1 MSIYREHRRI
11 NRFGVGL
18 ALALLIL
25 FFTVVWLFFYYT
37 RTGNSS
43 DPQTIARAKILEAAE
58 GLEIF
63 GTEYSQAGQ
72 GAELVGAR
80 GALSRARAAFE
91 SVRKDLDQ
99 IDMTVI
105 TKIADDFD
113 HLEAKVA
120 NSAPATE
127 VLALAEAI
135 RKSLLMLVG
144 SVSNA
149 PSSQKDRIGL

>member
-18 ALALLIL
+18 ALSLLIL

-37 RTGNSS
+37 GTGNSS
-43 DPQTIARAKILEAAE
+43 DPQTIARAKVLEAAE

-63 GTEYSQAGQ
+63 GIEYSQAGQ
-72 GAELVGAR
+72 GAEFVGAR

-91 SVRKDLDQ
+91 SFRKDFEQ

-105 TKIADDFD
+105 TKITDDFEL
-113 HLEAKVA
+113 LEAKVA
-120 NSAPATE
+120 NSSPATE
-127 VLALAEAI
+127 VLPLAEAM
-135 RKSLLMLVG
+135 RRSLLILAE
-144 SVSNA
+144 SVSNV
-149 PSSQKDRIGL
+149 PSFQKE